1 MNNYRRRRISE
12 IISRLNLCSIEL
24 EDIRDAE
31 DESRENI
38 PENLQNGEKYLYSEK
53 CSDALSNAI
62 DYLSDAIDELSDIV

>member
-1 MNNYRRRRISE
+1 
-12 IISRLNLCSIEL
+12 L